1 MVATNR
7 KDDMKDPADNKTQDL
22 IEPPKTKAQRF
33 REKQVAAGLRQFAYW
48 LTESEAQAVRDYIDK
63 LRGGK

>member
-7 KDDMKDPADNKTQDL
+7 KDDMKDPADNKTKDL

-33 REKQVAAGLRQFAYW
+33 REKQIAAGLRQFAYW
-48 LTESEAQAVRDYIDK
+48 LTESEAQAVRGCIER